1 MTDAAKP
8 IILVLGVGN
17 LLYGDEG
24 IGVHAA
30 RHLEEHYSFSD
41 NVRLEE
47 GGTLGQF
54 LLPSLTSCDI
64 AIIVDAV
71 CAKEDPGTMYR
82 LEGGAVRNSLGFRDS
97 QHQVDLADI
106 LVQCDLIGQKPEVVV
121 IGMEPQDIMSLQLEM
136 TPLIASKLET
146 LIEHVLSEIRAQGGE
161 VFLRQDTCE
170 S

>member
-1 MTDAAKP
+1 MSDMSKP
-8 IILVLGVGN
+8 VILVLGVGN

-30 RHLEEHYSFSD
+30 RHLEENYSFSD

-47 GGTLGQF
+47 GGTLGQL

-71 CAKEDPGTMYR
+71 CAGEAPGTMYR
-82 LEGGAVRNSLGFRDS
+82 LEEGAVRNSLGFRDS

-136 TPLIASKLET
+136 TPLIAAKLET
-146 LIEHVLSEIRAQGGE
+146 LIEHVIAEVREKGGE
-161 VFLRQDTCE
+161 VYARSAPNPD
-170 S
+170 

>member
-1 MTDAAKP
+1 MGTVDEP
-8 IILVLGVGN
+8 VILVLGVGN
-17 LLYGDEG
+17 VLYADEG

-30 RHLEEHYSFSD
+30 RRLEERYTFSE

-71 CAKEDPGTMYR
+71 CGGEKPGTMYR
-82 LEGGAVRNSLGFRDS
+82 LEEGAVRNSLGFRDS

-106 LVQCDLIGQKPEVVV
+106 LVQCDLIGQKPKVVV
-121 IGMEPQDIMSLQLEM
+121 IGMEPQDILTLQLEL
-136 TPLIASKLET
+136 TPLIASKLDT
-146 LIEHVLSEIRAQGGE
+146 LIEHVITEIRHMGGE
-161 VFLRQDTCE
+161 AYPRLV
-170 S
+170 

>member
-1 MTDAAKP
+1 MGLKDTP
-8 IILVLGVGN
+8 TILVLGVGN

-30 RHLEEHYSFSD
+30 RVLEEHYTFSE

-64 AIIVDAV
+64 AIIIDAV
-71 CAKEDPGTMYR
+71 CGGEAPGTLYR

-106 LVQCDLIGQKPEVVV
+106 
-121 IGMEPQDIMSLQLEM
+121 MTLQLEM
-136 TPLIASKLET
+136 TPLIASRQSK
-146 LIEHVLSEIRAQGGE
+146 LIEHVIQEIEECGGK
-161 VFLRQDTCE
+161 VFSRE
-170 S
+170 STAL

>member
-1 MTDAAKP
+1 MGLKDTP
-8 IILVLGVGN
+8 TILVLGVGN

-30 RHLEEHYSFSD
+30 RVLEEHYTFSE

-64 AIIVDAV
+64 AIIIDAV
-71 CAKEDPGTMYR
+71 CGGEAPGTLYR

-106 LVQCDLIGQKPEVVV
+106 LVQCDLIGQKPQVV
-121 IGMEPQDIMSLQLEM
+121 ISGMEPQDIMTLQLEM
-136 TPLIASKLET
+136 TPLIASRQSK
-146 LIEHVLSEIRAQGGE
+146 LIEHVIQEIEECGGK
-161 VFLRQDTCE
+161 VFSRE
-170 S
+170 STAL